1 MKGTKHLIQCHCML
15 PQYKNVAKPI
25 FHKFTVFSVLD
36 DSDTV
41 LIKYADCN
49 NCGAVHKIYDICKS
63 EIVTGRD
70 EMKSRL
76 SKDDFKLSLPRD
88 LFEILGQYEKEVCD
102 YEFSQFVI
110 DNSIWS
116 EKLVLSREEID
127 GHIQGKTLRFL
138 EKDRFRIESYT
149 HSLEF

>member
-1 MKGTKHLIQCHCML
+1 ML